1 MNEKP
6 VEEAATVAD
15 SPSSAPPDSSGKAGF
30 TYAYAKDSAR
40 QAVDAVVAGGKVAG
54 EKLAEAARATGKGVK
69 EATVV
74 IGDLNKDG
82 KVDREDANIAAAKAK
97 SGTAKFLREA
107 GKITR
112 GILKHPMFKDA
123 AAGAAIGALVA
134 IPIPIIGPAGGAA
147 AGAIV
152 GVFKNITSR
161 KR

>member
-40 QAVDAVVAGGKVAG
+40 QAVDAVVTGGKVAG
-54 EKLAEAARATGKGVK
+54 AKLTDAARATGEGVK
-69 EATVV
+69 KAAVV

-82 KVDREDANIAAAKAK
+82 KVDHEDREIAAAKVKEGA
-97 SGTAKFLREA
+97 STIGRWIAS
-107 GKITR
+107 
-112 GILKHPMFKDA
+112 HPMIKDA
-123 AAGAAIGALVA
+123 AAGAAIGALA
-134 IPIPIIGPAGGAA
+134 AAALPLIGPVVGAGLGAA
-147 AGAIV
+147 V
-152 GVFKNITSR
+152 GVLYSFKAR